1 MRQRFYIAE
10 LFGNIQRLQLSN
22 NWTTPPFTVV
32 FHDTLP
38 TPATRPLWAF
48 FFLFRVVFVPSAR
61 ALSVVPGGRV
71 LIQFQEVK
79 NWLRNINMNVVF
91 SVKSIIGFFAFRC
104 IDPPAEGNDLFFAI
118 VRQWPV

>member
-1 MRQRFYIAE
+1 MKKRWEVFWLAEAGIILIYILLCLA
-10 LFGNIQRLQLSN
+10 
-22 NWTTPPFTVV
+22 
-32 FHDTLP
+32 
-38 TPATRPLWAF
+38 A
-48 FFLFRVVFVPSAR
+48 
-61 ALSVVPGGRV
+61 GRV